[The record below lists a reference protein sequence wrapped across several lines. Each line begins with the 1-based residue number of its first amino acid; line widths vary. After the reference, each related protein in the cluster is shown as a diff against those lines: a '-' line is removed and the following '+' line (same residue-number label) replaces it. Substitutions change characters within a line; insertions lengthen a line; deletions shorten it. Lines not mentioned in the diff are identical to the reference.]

1 MLAPRIPRVVMASRE
16 LSFKVEKTREGS
28 PVAVGSLW
36 DTVASTIVIGRD
48 TSADF
53 RLNDST
59 VSRRH
64 VRLSVTGE
72 SIELE
77 NLSSTGA
84 AFVDQT
90 RLDPG
95 KTMQVAGESFHLQV
109 GRVLL
114 RVESGASTAAFD
126 ERMSLVASP
135 AIKSAVTGPFVTC
148 RWDAGRCHIL
158 VNGKLIEMFPAAAQ
172 LFAALCETPGRPVH
186 HMDLQ
191 ESVGPNTNLEQ
202 QISYARKAWREL
214 IDTGLVDAEHI
225 RDRVKHLSSNTAK
238 LDTLDTAGLMRR
250 FIASQRGFGYVVFLE
265 MSDVLID
272 DGTG

>member
-1 MLAPRIPRVVMASRE
+1 MASRE
-16 LSFKVEKTREGS
+16 LSFRVEKTREGS

-64 VRLSVTGE
+64 IRLTVDDDT
-72 SIELE
+72 IALE
-77 NLSSTGA
+77 NLSSKGA

-95 KTMQVAGESFHLQV
+95 GSTQIESESFHLQI

-114 RVESGASTAAFD
+114 RVEFGAATAAFD
-126 ERMSLVASP
+126 DPMSLVASP
-135 AIKSAVTGPFVTC
+135 AVKAAMTGPFVTC

-158 VNGKLIEMFPAAAQ
+158 VNGALIEMFPAAAQ

-191 ESVGPNTNLEQ
+191 ETVGPNTNLEQ

-214 IDTGLVDAEHI
+214 IDAGLVDAELI
-225 RDRVKHLSSNTAK
+225 RDRVKRLSSNTTDI
-238 LDTLDTAGLMRR
+238 DTLDTAGLMRR
-250 FIASQRGFGYVVFLE
+250 FIASQRGFGYVLFLQ